1 MCYSRW
7 ETAKEVICKFNDTR
21 KVQMENV
28 KKNRGEMEGKKHKH
42 YGRPD
47 TDDQCMYCR
56 VPEEL
61 GVRMCRINV
70 WRHTGWKLSKISE
83 RIQVIISINT
93 INMKQDE
100 YKEDNILWYHNK
112 IL

>member
-1 MCYSRW
+1 
-7 ETAKEVICKFNDTR
+7 
-21 KVQMENV
+21 MENV
-28 KKNRGEMEGKKHKH
+28 KKNKGEMEGKKHKH

-70 WRHTGWKLSKISE
+70 
-83 RIQVIISINT
+83 
-93 INMKQDE
+93 
-100 YKEDNILWYHNK
+100 
-112 IL
+112 